1 MTSNGMAQSELFVTR
16 NMQFIRNL
24 RVAII
29 IIIIII
35 VIITP
40 ASAAVT
46 QLDTVI
52 HVYKAAIRCPQPQ
65 SGEAPSGQRLRGKG
79 RQGVICR

>member
-16 NMQFIRNL
+16 NTQFIRNL

-35 VIITP
+35 TP
-40 ASAAVT
+40 ASAAVK
-46 QLDTVI
+46 QLDTRV
-52 HVYKAAIRCPQPQ
+52 
-65 SGEAPSGQRLRGKG
+65 
-79 RQGVICR
+79 

>member
-1 MTSNGMAQSELFVTR
+1 MAQSELFVTR

-46 QLDTVI
+46 QLDTVFFFSYAC
-52 HVYKAAIRCPQPQ
+52 HLP
-65 SGEAPSGQRLRGKG
+65 
-79 RQGVICR
+79 